1 VKQKLIDLA
10 VQRGRLL
17 ERSAMQRE
25 LLRQQLQPVGNAM
38 HTADRLMATAR
49 NGADYLIGHPGV
61 VASAAAAVILVRPS
75 RLWRWS
81 KRGLL
86 VWSAWRKLRS
96 MGITFDL
103 GSKQGFFRSRRGS

>member
-25 LLRQQLQPVGNAM
+25 MLRKQLQPVIGAM
-38 HTADRLMATAR
+38 QRTDRAMATLR
-49 NGADYLIGHPGV
+49 QGADYLSTHPGMLLT
-61 VASAAAAVILVRPS
+61 AAATVIILRP
-75 RLWRWS
+75 RRIWRWS

-86 VWSAWRKLRS
+86 LWSVWRKARAFGLNIS
-96 MGITFDL
+96 P
-103 GSKQGFFRSRRGS
+103 RGLAD